1 MRTVGNK
8 LPRYYFALDRI
19 NREIPNARNIWI
31 YRSPFGF
38 VPSWNVREQTR
49 GKGQWP
55 TGQIGLFG
63 MLELLVCIENSLAL
77 FKDVLVF
84 PYRHGLGNST
94 ESLLRTI
101 DFLDADPS
109 VYDRARFADMQT
121 RREEKRRRGLGDAT
135 RPRHLLQDYEE
146 EFLATLRVR
155 TLDDIM
161 EQGRVLT
168 LSELAKPLREYL
180 ASIDEVLPRAIDRA
194 FSACTNRAAPA
205 FGRSHFNRNREEFAV
220 LHARARSSKAL
231 SGFRKFDARQRLNA
245 LYQRLGPR
253 LLSSFRS

>member
-1 MRTVGNK
+1 MHHPLDFIVFGIPRSGTKALVRALNLHPNVYCAMERFHFRADHSRLTFPELFVDTKGLGNWDDPAKIRRIQQELAQKDDVRTVGNK

-109 VYDRARFADMQT
+109 STTARALQICRLGAKRNGDAASATPPGLVICCKTT
-121 RREEKRRRGLGDAT
+121 RR
-135 RPRHLLQDYEE
+135 
-146 EFLATLRVR
+146 
-155 TLDDIM
+155 
-161 EQGRVLT
+161 
-168 LSELAKPLREYL
+168 SSSPLC
-180 ASIDEVLPRAIDRA
+180 A
-194 FSACTNRAAPA
+194 F
-205 FGRSHFNRNREEFAV
+205 
-220 LHARARSSKAL
+220 AL
-231 SGFRKFDARQRLNA
+231 WTT
-245 LYQRLGPR
+245 
-253 LLSSFRS
+253 